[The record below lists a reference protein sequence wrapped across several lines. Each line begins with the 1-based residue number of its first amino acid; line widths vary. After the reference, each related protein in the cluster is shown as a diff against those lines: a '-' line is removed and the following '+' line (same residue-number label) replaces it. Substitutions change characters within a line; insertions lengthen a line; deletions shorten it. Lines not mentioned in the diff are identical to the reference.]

1 MQLSKVMKFLGLN
14 IDSIGFF
21 RLDAKVLQFIAL
33 AFIVVG
39 ASNIAVSQQPTYSF
53 KASVSADSIL
63 IGDQVDLSI
72 WAQVPN
78 NYSISFP
85 VFADTIVTGIEV
97 LNNPIID
104 TTTLDDQR
112 VEYSY
117 KVKITSFD
125 EGFYR
130 IPPFALPFSSGN
142 KIDTANTSPIWFLVN
157 SLPPDTTIADIYD
170 IKLPY
175 SEPYTF
181 AELAPW
187 IGGGLLLIGLVAFL
201 FYYVSRRKKNK
212 PIFFPA
218 KPAEP
223 AHVIALRQLD
233 RIRNEKLWST
243 DNHKLYHTLLTNI
256 IRQYIED
263 RFAVYAM
270 EQTTDEIVTSLRNE
284 NVIPKELLLQLSEN
298 LSLSDLVKFA
308 RYTPL
313 VSENETGLQ
322 FGYKF
327 VNQTKIEDKPKVET
341 PELKHEHVDEVK
353 RNVEPEK
360 NVR

>member
-1 MQLSKVMKFLGLN
+1 MKYIGIN
-14 IDSIGFF
+14 IGFIKVF
-21 RLDAKVLQFIAL
+21 RLYAKALIFIVL
-33 AFIVVG
+33 AFIIAG

-53 KASVSADSIL
+53 NASVTADSIL

-85 VFADTIVTGIEV
+85 VFVDTIVTGIEV
-97 LNNPIID
+97 LNNPRID
-104 TTTLDDQR
+104 TTILDDQR
-112 VEYSY
+112 VEYNF

-142 KIDTANTSPIWFLVN
+142 AIDTARTSPIWFLVN

-181 AELAPW
+181 AEIAPW
-187 IGGGLLLIGLVAFL
+187 VGGVLLLIGLVAFL
-201 FYYVSRRKKNK
+201 FYYISRRKKNK
-212 PIFFPA
+212 PIFFPP

-223 AHVIALRQLD
+223 AHVVALRQLD
-233 RIRNEKLWST
+233 KIREEKLWNT
-243 DNHKLYHTLLTNI
+243 DNHKEYHTALTNI

-327 VNQTKIEDKPKVET
+327 VNQTKIEEKPINEV
-341 PELKHEHVDEVK
+341 PELENELEDDSK
-353 RNVEPEK
+353 RDVEPEK
-360 NVR
+360 NDR